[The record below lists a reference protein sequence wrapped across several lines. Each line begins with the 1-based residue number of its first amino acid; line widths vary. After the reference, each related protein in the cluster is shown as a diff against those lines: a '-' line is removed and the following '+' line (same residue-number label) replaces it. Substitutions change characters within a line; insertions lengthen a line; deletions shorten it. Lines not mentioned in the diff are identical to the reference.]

1 LHPGDLHVDT
11 IPKTIGYADP
21 RLARVLG
28 EGDIPLI
35 VVQFPSVKPTG
46 DSVVA
51 HPNSVFNLRTV
62 RYDWSLKSKGKSP
75 VKPPASEIKPH
86 PKDVKAV
93 TEQSL
98 FRARDNVTNFHS
110 DLFQVLPS
118 RRL

>member
-1 LHPGDLHVDT
+1 VGPTAQDGKVLHPGDLLVDT
-11 IPKTIGYADP
+11 IPKTIGY
-21 RLARVLG
+21 
-28 EGDIPLI
+28 